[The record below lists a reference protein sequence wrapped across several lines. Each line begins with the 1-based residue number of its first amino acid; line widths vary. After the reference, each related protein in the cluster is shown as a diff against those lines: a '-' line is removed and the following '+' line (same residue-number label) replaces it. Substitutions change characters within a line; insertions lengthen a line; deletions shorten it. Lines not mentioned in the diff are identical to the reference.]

1 MTELRETVF
10 GSPDSLPS
18 PGRGGRLLGVVLLL
32 AALGICAGG
41 VSMVLE
47 AAGVTGVQ
55 GTLTVRRCWDQDR
68 SGKAFDEPRCSGT
81 FRPDDGGEPV
91 KGAQYRGGG
100 AADVAAGQQLAV
112 HQEGLTYKLSGGRG
126 QAQGALMISGGVAFA
141 ALAVPFLATG
151 IGPRWFGG
159 GGENRL
165 RVLFTVTFGVKGST
179 AGRVRNAVLWA
190 GLAGMLVSYAV
201 YAVTGRAR

>member
-10 GSPDSLPS
+10 GSPDALPS
-18 PGRGGRLLGVVLLL
+18 PTPGGRLLGVVLLL

-41 VSMVLE
+41 VSTVLE

-55 GTLTVRRCWDQDR
+55 GTLTVQRCWDQDR

-81 FRPDDGGEPV
+81 FRPDDGADPV
-91 KGAQYRGGG
+91 RDAEYRGGG
-100 AADVAAGQQLAV
+100 AADVATGQRLAV
-112 HQEGLTYKLSGGRG
+112 HQDGLTYKLSGGRG
-126 QAQGALMISGGVAFA
+126 EAQGALMISGGVAFA

-159 GGENRL
+159 GENRM
-165 RVLFTVTFGVKGST
+165 RVLFTVTFGVKGSA
-179 AGRVRNAVLWA
+179 AGRARNAVLCV
-190 GLAGMLVSYAV
+190 GLAGMLVSWFAYAL
-201 YAVTGRAR
+201 TG

>member
-1 MTELRETVF
+1 MTELRETMF

-18 PGRGGRLLGVVLLL
+18 PGAGGRLLGIVLLL

-41 VSMVLE
+41 ASMLLE
-47 AAGVTGVQ
+47 AAGVTGTQ
-55 GTLTVRRCWDQDR
+55 GTLTVQRCWEQNR
-68 SGKAFDEPRCSGT
+68 SGKVFDEPRCSGT

-91 KGAQYRGGG
+91 KGAEYRGGG

-126 QAQGALMISGGVAFA
+126 EAQGALMISGGLAFA

-159 GGENRL
+159 GAESRM
-165 RVLFTVTFGVKGST
+165 RVLFTVTFGVKGTT
-179 AGRVRNAVLWA
+179 AGRVRNAVLCV
-190 GLAGMLVSYAV
+190 GLAGMLLSWFGYAL
-201 YAVTGRAR
+201 AG